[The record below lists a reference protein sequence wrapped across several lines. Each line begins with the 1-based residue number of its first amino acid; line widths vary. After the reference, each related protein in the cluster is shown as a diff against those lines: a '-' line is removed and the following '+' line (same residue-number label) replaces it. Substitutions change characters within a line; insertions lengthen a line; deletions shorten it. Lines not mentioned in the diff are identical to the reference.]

1 MDTIMTWQKERNLST
16 NRSKMSTN
24 LLSLFNQDLHISDV
38 YREVFKKLG
47 LEFRGTYTIRQLI
60 ENGKERNLNITRIK
74 GVDFDSS
81 VDPVVYDMS
90 NSDFEKR
97 FFGGIMFDSDEKRK
111 SYEEVVKML
120 DESFVLDEMEL
131 KNSKGNDNYLYI
143 RGLSSKSDLKI
154 MISRQEILVI
164 KVPY

>member
-1 MDTIMTWQKERNLST
+1 
-16 NRSKMSTN
+16 MSTN

>member
-1 MDTIMTWQKERNLST
+1 MTWQKERNLST

>member
-1 MDTIMTWQKERNLST
+1 
-16 NRSKMSTN
+16 MSTN

-131 KNSKGNDNYLYI
+131 KNSKGNDDSYLYI